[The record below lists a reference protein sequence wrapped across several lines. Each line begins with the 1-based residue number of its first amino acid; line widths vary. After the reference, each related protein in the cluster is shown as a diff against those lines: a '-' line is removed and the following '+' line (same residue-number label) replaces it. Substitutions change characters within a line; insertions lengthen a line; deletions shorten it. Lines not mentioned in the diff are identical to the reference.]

1 MKKIH
6 YSHGQ
11 VLGNNIVFLNE
22 VKRIKKNYSRALFRC
37 HCGKEFESD
46 ISSIK
51 SFNTKSCGC
60 SNTSEIIAKRETKH
74 GLYGH
79 IVYKKWI
86 SMNERCYRVK
96 ASNYNKYGGR
106 GIQVCDLWRNDFMKY
121 YKYVISLENYNELL
135 LKQNLISIDRID
147 NNLHYE
153 PGNLRIT
160 SWHVQSVNQ
169 RIQKNNTSGMAGISL
184 LKKLNKWKSSITV
197 HGARIYLGVFVDK
210 QDAINKRLE
219 YIKNNNLIEYC
230 NI

>member
-11 VLGNNIVFLNE
+11 ILGNDIIFLNE
-22 VKRIKKNYSRALFRC
+22 IKRIRKNYPRALFRC
-37 HCGKEFESD
+37 HCGNKFESD
-46 ISSIK
+46 ISPIK
-51 SFNTKSCGC
+51 SLNTKSCGC
-60 SNTSEIIAKRETKH
+60 LNTPEIIAKRETKH

-79 IVYKKWI
+79 TLYKKWI

-96 ASNYNKYGGR
+96 ANNYNKYGGR
-106 GIQVCDLWRNDFMKY
+106 GIQVCDLWKNDFMKY
-121 YKYVISLENYNELL
+121 YKYIISLENYDESL
-135 LKQNLISIDRID
+135 LKQNLISIDRIN

-169 RIQKNNTSGMAGISL
+169 RKQKNNTSGVTGISF
-184 LKKLNKWKSSITV
+184 LKKLNKWQSCITV
-197 HGARIYLGVFVDK
+197 FGTRIYLGIFADK

-219 YIKNNNLIEYC
+219 YIKNNNLTEYL
-230 NI
+230 

>member
-1 MKKIH
+1 MKKIQ

-11 VLGNNIVFLNE
+11 ILGNNIVFLNE
-22 VKRIKKNYSRALFRC
+22 VKRTKKNYSRALFQC

-46 ISSIK
+46 ISPIK

-60 SNTSEIIAKRETKH
+60 LNTSEIIAKRETKH

-79 IVYKKWI
+79 TIYKKWI
-86 SMNERCYRVK
+86 SMNERCYRIK

-106 GIQVCDLWRNDFMKY
+106 GIQVCDLWRNSFIEY
-121 YKYVISLENYNELL
+121 YKYVISLEGYNESL
-135 LKQNLISIDRID
+135 LKQNLISIDRI
-147 NNLHYE
+147 NNNSHYE

-169 RIQKNNTSGMAGISL
+169 RKQKNNTSGMAGISL
-184 LKKLNKWKSSITV
+184 YKKLNKWKSSITV
-197 HGARIYLGVFVDK
+197 NGTRIYLGVFVDK

-219 YIKNNNLIEYC
+219 YIKNNNLIEYL
-230 NI
+230 